1 MSLFKKEKGNFDT
14 HQSTNNSTLQNNK
27 NNVAIN
33 PTRFSFLDLFHIV
46 EFKNRINLL
55 DRKSVV

>member
-27 NNVAIN
+27 NNVAI
-33 PTRFSFLDLFHIV
+33 
-46 EFKNRINLL
+46 
-55 DRKSVV
+55 